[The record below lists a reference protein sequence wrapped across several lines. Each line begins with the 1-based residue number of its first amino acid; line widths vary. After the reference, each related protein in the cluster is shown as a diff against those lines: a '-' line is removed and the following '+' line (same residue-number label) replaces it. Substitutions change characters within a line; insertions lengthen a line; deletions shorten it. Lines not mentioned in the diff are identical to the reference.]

1 MRRPSSGGARRLATV
16 LVGRRTRRRWIHL
29 ILGGALAMPYVF
41 VGSTMAGPLLGEKM
55 MFGSFTSQLL
65 SFAFG
70 LPLAAITAL
79 FPLTRPMSVAA
90 VRALCQVP
98 DASLADGPPRS
109 RAARGRTVAWFT
121 LHLGFGGIISG
132 MTLGLVP
139 FATFQLL
146 LPVFVVLGDSW
157 LGLPENLREPWVLA
171 LAPVTGTLFLAALAG
186 CVAGAGALLARWA
199 PLLLGPTPAD
209 RLADA
214 ERRAADLAV
223 RNRLARE
230 LHDSVGH
237 ALSAVTLQASA
248 ARKVLD
254 RDPEFVREALAAIE
268 DTTRRTVGELD
279 AVLGVLR
286 EGGERG
292 STAPAPTLG
301 GDLAGLI
308 DRTRAGG
315 LRVDADIDPE
325 VLGTSGPGAAYADA
339 LPPMVSREGYRIV
352 QEALSNALKHAGA
365 DTVVT
370 LRVALDGSG
379 LEIVAENTLP
389 AGGSGAAPT
398 RTGGGHGLRGIADRA
413 RLLGGTARAG
423 PVDGP
428 PDAAAPA
435 DGTPT
440 APAATT
446 WRLHV
451 RLPLKGHP

>member
-1 MRRPSSGGARRLATV
+1 MRRFATA

-29 ILGGALAMPYVF
+29 ILGGALAMPYVL
-41 VGSTMAGPLLGEKM
+41 VGSTVAGPLLGETTM
-55 MFGSFTSQLL
+55 LGSFPSQLL

-90 VRALCQVP
+90 VRALCEVP
-98 DASLADGPPRS
+98 DESLADGPPRS

-121 LHLGFGGIISG
+121 LHLGFGGILSG

-139 FATFQLL
+139 FATFQIV
-146 LPVFVVLGDSW
+146 LPVFVGLGDSW
-157 LGLPENLREPWVLA
+157 LGLPEDLRKPWVLA
-171 LAPVTGTLFLAALAG
+171 LAPVTGVLFLVALAG
-186 CVAGAGALLARWA
+186 CAAGSGALLARWA

-248 ARKVLD
+248 ARKLLD

-268 DTTRRTVGELD
+268 DTTRRTVGDLD

-292 STAPAPTLG
+292 PGHDTAPAPTLG
-301 GDLAGLI
+301 GDLDGLLR
-308 DRTRAGG
+308 RTRAGG
-315 LRVDADIDPE
+315 LRVDADVDLGAPGPE
-325 VLGTSGPGAAYADA
+325 GADA

-352 QEALSNALKHAGA
+352 QEALSNALKHAGP
-365 DTVVT
+365 DTAVT
-370 LRVALDGSG
+370 LRVGLDGGG
-379 LEIVAENTLP
+379 LEITAENPLP
-389 AGGSGAAPT
+389 DPARAEPAPA

-413 RLLGGTARAG
+413 RLLGGTVEAG

-428 PDAAAPA
+428 
-435 DGTPT
+435 DG
-440 APAATT
+440 ARAL
-446 WRLHV
+446 WKLHV
-451 RLPLKGHP
+451 RLPFTGHA